1 MYLKDDHATKRGRF
15 DTGTGSASGS
25 GYPAYPTGAGGGYF
39 PAPAVA
45 APVPAGPRQYA
56 QSEWLHLGRR
66 IQQWG
71 SSGSSWLLPCGWSQ
85 AVCFTASPHA
95 SDN

>member
-66 IQQWG
+66 I
-71 SSGSSWLLPCGWSQ
+71 
-85 AVCFTASPHA
+85 
-95 SDN
+95 